1 MQHRLRSLIPLLVFA
16 ALACA
21 KPNPDEVAPTGAP
34 VHVEVDNRNG
44 QPVEISVTGS
54 GANQRLGVVHPGM
67 KAHFIVPSN
76 LLANGSIEFFAAP
89 GAPGTR
95 SPVYRSGSLLV
106 APGRVIDMLIA
117 AVLFNSKTSIR
128 P

>member
-1 MQHRLRSLIPLLVFA
+1 MFRGLRVALVVALA

-21 KPNPDEVAPTGAP
+21 KPNPDEVAPSGAP

-44 QPVEISVTGS
+44 QPVEIYVTGAGS
-54 GANQRLGVVHPGM
+54 NQRLGVVHPGM
-67 KAHFIVPSN
+67 KAHFIVPSS
-76 LLANGSIEFFAAP
+76 LLATGSIELFAAP
-89 GAPGTR
+89 GAQGTR

-106 APGRVIDMLIA
+106 VPGRVIDMLISD
-117 AVLFNSKTSIR
+117 VLFNSKTSIR